1 MAGRGHLA
9 VGAHA
14 EIPLSEIQLDSARAG
29 GPGGQRVNKVAT
41 KVVLR
46 FRPGDSRALSDAQK
60 GLIAERLAGRLGS
73 RGELVLHASKHRER
87 SRNVADA
94 LDRLASLLAGA
105 LEKTRERRR
114 TRPTRSSVRRRLTE
128 KRRRSE
134 TKDGRRKPPADG

>member
-1 MAGRGHLA
+1 MASRGHLA

-14 EIPLSEIQLDSARAG
+14 EIPLAEIQLEAARAG

-46 FRPGDSRALSDAQK
+46 FRPSESRALSPAQK
-60 GLIAERLAGRLGS
+60 HLIAERLASRLGT

-94 LDRLASLLAGA
+94 LERLASMLAAA
-105 LEKTRERRR
+105 LEPVAKRRA

-128 KRRRSE
+128 KRKRSD
-134 TKDGRRKPPADG
+134 TKDGRRKPSSDG